1 MDTNMSSMYAIA
13 EHKQMADIK
22 SMRRKNQMLVHQH

>member
-13 EHKQMADIK
+13 KHKQMADIK
-22 SMRRKNQMLVHQH
+22 SMRRKNQIRVDQH